1 MGPSWHRA
9 MRNQV
14 IYKERRPVPAT
25 RQELVA
31 ELAACADPARAE
43 LGLSRLFET
52 VPDAQE
58 RLRASPTLARTV
70 ITVMAASPF
79 LTRTCVTE
87 PMALDVLA
95 QLDVPLAPLAPLSRW
110 KGLELLRIAA
120 RDLSGEIPLEAVGSA
135 PWPTW
140 RTACSGR
147 PRPARAWA
155 TTWPWWRWASSVPA
169 SSTTAA
175 TSTSCWWAGATPT
188 PCWPWPVK
196 RGAQTWTCAPRAVP
210 ACSSAAWPLIRPTGT
225 AGPRR
230 GSSRPS

>member
-1 MGPSWHRA
+1 M
-9 MRNQV
+9 
-14 IYKERRPVPAT
+14 PAT

-79 LTRTCVTE
+79 LTRTCVTG

-110 KGLELLRIAA
+110 KGLEQMCIRDRLRSPRDFFFRAHALISAKPTLSLERRA
-120 RDLSGEIPLEAVGSA
+120 RFTQACRVGS
-135 PWPTW
+135 
-140 RTACSGR
+140 S
-147 PRPARAWA
+147 
-155 TTWPWWRWASSVPA
+155 
-169 SSTTAA
+169 
-175 TSTSCWWAGATPT
+175 
-188 PCWPWPVK
+188 
-196 RGAQTWTCAPRAVP
+196 
-210 ACSSAAWPLIRPTGT
+210 
-225 AGPRR
+225 
-230 GSSRPS
+230 